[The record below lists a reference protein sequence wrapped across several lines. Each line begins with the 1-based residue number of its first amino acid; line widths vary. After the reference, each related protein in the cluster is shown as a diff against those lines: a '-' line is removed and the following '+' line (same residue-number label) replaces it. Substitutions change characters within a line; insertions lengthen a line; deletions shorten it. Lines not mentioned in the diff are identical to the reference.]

1 MTGKPKER
9 PPAVRLFVDA
19 PLAAGAAVP
28 LTPGQAHYLLSVM
41 RLRTDDAVA
50 AFNGRDG
57 EWRARLNAAR
67 RGAESLTAET
77 PLRPQRAEPGPVL
90 LFAPVKKAGMDF
102 MVEKATEL
110 GAADLWPVLTART
123 NAARVNV
130 ERLRAHAVE
139 AAEQCERL
147 TVPAVCEP
155 LPLARV
161 RDAWPQGRPLL
172 VCSEHGGAPLA
183 QAVRGAAAA
192 GGPAPGFLVGPEGG
206 LTGSELDALLALPFA
221 AAVALGPRIL
231 RAETAALAALACWQA
246 LAGDGS
252 EVPPPRTR

>member
-9 PPAVRLFVDA
+9 PPAVRLFVEV

-41 RLRTDDAVA
+41 RLRTGDAVA

-57 EWRARLNAAR
+57 EWRMHLDAAR
-67 RGAESLTAET
+67 RGAEALTAEM
-77 PLRPQRAEPGPVL
+77 PLRPQRAEPGPAL
-90 LFAPVKKAGMDF
+90 LFAPVKKAGTDF

-110 GAADLWPVLTART
+110 GAAALWPVLTGRT

-147 TVPAVCEP
+147 TVPAVRAP
-155 LPLARV
+155 LPFAQV
-161 RDAWPQGRPLL
+161 RHVWPPGRTLL
-172 VCSEHGGAPLA
+172 VCSEHGGVPLA
-183 QAVRGAAAA
+183 QAVRDGAAA
-192 GGPAPGFLVGPEGG
+192 GGEPPGFLVGPEGG
-206 LTGSELDALLALPFA
+206 LTGSDLDALLALPFA
-221 AAVALGPRIL
+221 AAVTLGPRIL

-246 LAGDGS
+246 LAGDGNAA
-252 EVPPPRTR
+252 PPPRSR